1 LSTQFNNLPNFN
13 ELASIIN
20 VIGVSITYIAIVYS
34 FNGYPS
40 GTTSS
45 PTNFGPVNF
54 GIVDMSYNVI
64 SETSLNLL
72 SSTDINNPSILEY
85 TFPSPITTQTN
96 RCLRVALYNGE
107 ISNTDSINVRAI
119 NIGYN

>member
-1 LSTQFNNLPNFN
+1 M
-13 ELASIIN
+13 ASIIN
-20 VIGVSITYIAIVYS
+20 VVGVSITYIAIVYS

-40 GTTSS
+40 GTPST
-45 PTNFGPVNF
+45 TTGPAYF
-54 GIVDMSYNVI
+54 GIVDMSYNVV
-64 SETSLNLL
+64 SETSLSIL

-96 RCLRVALYNGE
+96 RCLRIALYNGD
-107 ISNTDSINVRAI
+107 INNSNSINVRAI